1 MAPPRYRGAISNGFP
16 FSLNMGALSSNLI
29 NYGTV
34 KLGND
39 LGWRISLSMA
49 SIPAS
54 VLSLGAI
61 FLPETP
67 NSLIQRTQ
75 NHHKAKS
82 TLQRIRGT
90 DDVHAELTDLVKAS
104 DVAETNLHPFRKIAE
119 RKYRPQLVMAI
130 AIPFFQQATGINA
143 IAFYAPK
150 LFRTAGLGKSAS
162 ILSVLVIRIASASS
176 TFISMLVV
184 DKLGRRVLFSVGVQ
198 MLASQVTV
206 GCIMKNQLGDYEGKQ
221 GIRSA
226 GQSINVAVSFLFTII
241 MAQTYLLMLCHF
253 KAGIFFFFG
262 WWVAVMTGF
271 VYLFLP
277 ETKNVPI
284 EQVDRVWKE
293 HWFWKRI
300 VGDV

>member
-1 MAPPRYRGAISNGFP
+1 MALPRHRGAISNGFQ
-16 FSLNMGALSSNLI
+16 FSLKMGALSSNLI

-49 SIPAS
+49 SIPAA

-75 NHHKAKS
+75 NHHKSKS

-90 DDVHAELTDLVKAS
+90 DDVQAELNDLVKAS
-104 DVAETNLHPFRKIAE
+104 DVAETNLHPFRKITE

-130 AIPFFQQATGINA
+130 AIPFFQQVTGSNA
-143 IAFYAPK
+143 IAFYAPI

-162 ILSVLVIRIASASS
+162 ILSALVIRIVSASS

-184 DKLGRRVLFSVGVQ
+184 DKLGRRVLFSVGGVQ
-198 MLASQVTV
+198 MLASQV
-206 GCIMKNQLGDYEGKQ
+206 
-221 GIRSA
+221 
-226 GQSINVAVSFLFTII
+226 
-241 MAQTYLLMLCHF
+241 
-253 KAGIFFFFG
+253 
-262 WWVAVMTGF
+262 
-271 VYLFLP
+271 
-277 ETKNVPI
+277 
-284 EQVDRVWKE
+284 
-293 HWFWKRI
+293 I
-300 VGDV
+300 VG